1 MTRIR
6 CSRVFLCA
14 ALLAFT
20 VGAADP
26 VKLDGTVVQ
35 GALLIGHAEP
45 GSKVWHDGRRMP
57 VAPDGR
63 FLIGIPYNA
72 PPFTEIKVESPKGE
86 MGATSLLVAA
96 RRYEIEKID
105 NLPPSQVTPDA
116 ETLKR
121 ISTERV
127 ELEHALTARTT
138 TPMFDRP
145 FRWPVTGIVT
155 GVYGS
160 TRVLNG
166 EPRSPHLGVD
176 VTAAEGTPIVAPT
189 EGVVALVADYFFT
202 GNTVVIDHGYGLTSL
217 YAHLSRVDVKPGDRV
232 AQGGVIGLMGATG
245 RATGPNLHWGVDLSG
260 VALDPALLAGPMP
273 KAKEPGSGDSG
284 GPEKTQ

>member
-1 MTRIR
+1 MLF
-6 CSRVFLCA
+6 C
-14 ALLAFT
+14 ALLLVFT
-20 VGAADP
+20 VAAADP
-26 VKLDGTVVQ
+26 VKLDGAAVQ

-72 PPFTEIKVESPKGE
+72 ASFTEIKVESPKGE
-86 MGATSLLVAA
+86 VGSTSLLVTA
-96 RRYEIEKID
+96 RRYEVEKID
-105 NLPPSQVTPDA
+105 NLPPAQVTPDA
-116 ETLKR
+116 KTLKR
-121 ISTERV
+121 ISAERV
-127 ELEHALTARTT
+127 ELEHALTARTA
-138 TPMFDRP
+138 TPLFDHP
-145 FRWPVTGIVT
+145 FRWPVAGIVT

-176 VTAAEGTPIVAPT
+176 VTAAEGTPIVAST

-217 YAHLSRVDVKPGDRV
+217 YAHLSRVDVKPGDPV
-232 AQGGVIGLMGATG
+232 APGQVIGLMGTTG
-245 RATGPNLHWGVDLSG
+245 RATGPNLHWGVDLYG
-260 VALDPALLAGPMP
+260 VALDPALLAGAMP
-273 KAKEPGSGDSG
+273 KAKEPASGDSG
-284 GPEKTQ
+284 NPEKKE